1 MLNVNLMFDYIQF
14 KESHFVI
21 KVVER
26 SGLGMK
32 DFVRILL
39 QLTRCDICRPQFC
52 YLFKGIS

>member
-1 MLNVNLMFDYIQF
+1 MFDYIQF